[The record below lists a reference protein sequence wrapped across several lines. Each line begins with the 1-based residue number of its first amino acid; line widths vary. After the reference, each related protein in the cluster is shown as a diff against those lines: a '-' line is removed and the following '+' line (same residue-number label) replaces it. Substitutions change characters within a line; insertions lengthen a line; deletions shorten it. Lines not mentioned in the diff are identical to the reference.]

1 MACGN
6 KGLVAP
12 RFALRPSRSFQ
23 AASPVTRIQ
32 TFDQVCLAAHCLL
45 RLVSEHSRLLWAP
58 GAGIR
63 LSCRRFVASCSA
75 LDRPPRD
82 EAADPPER
90 QAACFWRK
98 LL

>member
-1 MACGN
+1 M
-6 KGLVAP
+6 
-12 RFALRPSRSFQ
+12 
-23 AASPVTRIQ
+23 
-32 TFDQVCLAAHCLL
+32 
-45 RLVSEHSRLLWAP
+45 
-58 GAGIR
+58 GARIR

>member
-1 MACGN
+1 MAVVPGC
-6 KGLVAP
+6 LA
-12 RFALRPSRSFQ
+12 
-23 AASPVTRIQ
+23 VTRMQ
-32 TFDQVCLAAHCLL
+32 TFAQVCLAAHSLL
-45 RLVSEHSRLLWAP
+45 RVVNEHSRLRWAP